1 MKEHQYFHFNET
13 DIHGRDIK
21 EVKLTKTQDSICR
34 RITSVAKFFFKGGY
48 SLREVPFRGFLL
60 EGPPGGGKTEIA
72 KQAVRRLALEL
83 DEVYLRFVDSAKI
96 AKPRWGEAEEALKQ
110 QFREEPGKHIVLL
123 LDDVDCL
130 LIKRGSEVAKEWH
143 YSINALLFHMLDN
156 ITDPANLLVIATTN
170 RPRLIDYALRSRL
183 YNTFVPPPS
192 LEELE
197 IVAKNMLEE
206 SWPLSLRSS
215 GEKLKDEILRA
226 IIEEL
231 KKKKHPSIRDVQH
244 LIVVHCIERGIWRA

>member
-1 MKEHQYFHFNET
+1 MKEHRSFHFES
-13 DIHGRDIK
+13 DIHGRDLK

-48 SLREVPFRGFLL
+48 SLRGVPFRGFLL

-96 AKPRWGEAEEALKQ
+96 AKPRWGEAEETLKQ

-130 LIKRGSEVAKEWH
+130 LIKRGSDVAK
-143 YSINALLFHMLDN
+143 
-156 ITDPANLLVIATTN
+156 
-170 RPRLIDYALRSRL
+170 
-183 YNTFVPPPS
+183 
-192 LEELE
+192 
-197 IVAKNMLEE
+197 
-206 SWPLSLRSS
+206 
-215 GEKLKDEILRA
+215 
-226 IIEEL
+226 
-231 KKKKHPSIRDVQH
+231 
-244 LIVVHCIERGIWRA
+244 